1 VQDINNVTQ
10 RTKNRSQ
17 SQAVNRSRSTPK
29 NPLVAKPLP
38 TPTSSKH
45 VRLPRTPKAVQSR
58 RHGSVSSSPPPARI
72 ALTQRTPNL
81 SSATTFTIGD
91 SPPRPHARFTAVPLP
106 TANGFRTS
114 ADETQTSETSQD
126 NGATVFVEYQKT
138 ELEAFNELEQVA
150 RQEFC
155 ISGLDRQSI
164 DRSIQRVF
172 PNLSSTN
179 IIYTCA
185 QTKVRRNLQN
195 WRFRTVD
202 RARTWV
208 NQLVLSN
215 QGSHLRYEYDFKSL
229 RAGINR
235 IYDLE
240 WLGDVFG
247 FAQGMINFSQC
258 SELAKLFFRCKL

>member
-1 VQDINNVTQ
+1 MQDINNVTQ
-10 RTKNRSQ
+10 RTKNHSQ

-29 NPLVAKPLP
+29 NPLVAKLLP
-38 TPTSSKH
+38 APAGSKH

-58 RHGSVSSSPPPARI
+58 RHGSVSSSPPPART
-72 ALTQRTPNL
+72 ASTQRTPNL
-81 SSATTFTIGD
+81 SSATMFTIGD
-91 SPPRPHARFTAVPLP
+91 SPPRPHARFTAVPFPTPMTSEHLP
-106 TANGFRTS
+106 TKPRPARL
-114 ADETQTSETSQD
+114 
-126 NGATVFVEYQKT
+126 FVEYQKT

-172 PNLSSTN
+172 PNLSSTS
-179 IIYTCA
+179 IIYTFA

-208 NQLVLSN
+208 NQLVLSK
-215 QGSHLRYEYDFKSL
+215 QGSHLRNEYDFKSL

>member
-1 VQDINNVTQ
+1 MYASRGHPRQY
-10 RTKNRSQ
+10 NRGGMGQ
-17 SQAVNRSRSTPK
+17 SLPAHLLLALLRPRGPPTYLPQPCSRSEIRHPDPTRDSRQFLFLP
-29 NPLVAKPLP
+29 PMTSEHLP
-38 TPTSSKH
+38 TK
-45 VRLPRTPKAVQSR
+45 PR
-58 RHGSVSSSPPPARI
+58 PAR
-72 ALTQRTPNL
+72 L
-81 SSATTFTIGD
+81 
-91 SPPRPHARFTAVPLP
+91 
-106 TANGFRTS
+106 
-114 ADETQTSETSQD
+114 
-126 NGATVFVEYQKT
+126 FVEYQKT

-172 PNLSSTN
+172 PNLSSTS
-179 IIYTCA
+179 IIYTFA

-208 NQLVLSN
+208 NQLVLSK
-215 QGSHLRYEYDFKSL
+215 QGSHLRNEYDFKSL